1 MNAIASTNADKV
13 SMSCLRALSLAPVR
27 LMLPPALLSSWQ
39 LVQRHCAECCRHS
52 ATWFWHRAGFNTLA
66 DKGDFLTIT
75 KRINDG
81 TNGQADRQMRYGRAL
96 KVLP

>member
-1 MNAIASTNADKV
+1 M
-13 SMSCLRALSLAPVR
+13 
-27 LMLPPALLSSWQ
+27 
-39 LVQRHCAECCRHS
+39 
-52 ATWFWHRAGFNTLA
+52 A